1 MLKWEKKV
9 CLEFSIPYYMNTAK
23 CHDFSQHTVG
33 TFKVVLVALFP
44 WSKPVSS
51 KDGQTFG
58 IYM

>member
-1 MLKWEKKV
+1 M
-9 CLEFSIPYYMNTAK
+9 CLEFSIPYYMNPAK
-23 CHDFSQHTVG
+23 CHDFCQHTVG

-44 WSKPVSS
+44 RSKPVSS